1 MPRRKAKSRAESK
14 KATRIALIEAGL
26 AEMDGQ
32 GLDASLD
39 SICERAGLTRGAF
52 YVHFADRDAFIVA
65 VMEHVLGGFVAGL
78 APVVGQTGGVE
89 KMIQT
94 YFAAVAA
101 RLPIV
106 TGGTGL
112 RMHHLLDACRRS
124 KKIGDAYRQLLG
136 AARDRLA
143 TLLAVDQMARR
154 VRDDVAATALA
165 DFMVI
170 AGLGIPAMLELG
182 LDTSMDVDTLGT
194 TLRALVRRS

>member
-1 MPRRKAKSRAESK
+1 MSRAESK

-52 YVHFADRDAFIVA
+52 YVHFTDREAFIVA

-78 APVVGQTGGVE
+78 APVVGQAGGVE
-89 KMIQT
+89 KRIQT

-101 RLPIV
+101 RQPIV

-124 KKIGDAYRQLLG
+124 KRIGDAYRQLLG

-143 TLLAVDQMARR
+143 TLIAVDQTARR
-154 VRDDVAATALA
+154 IRDDVAATALA
-165 DFMVI
+165 DFMMI

-182 LDTSMDVDTLGT
+182 LDTSIDVDTLGT
-194 TLRALVRRS
+194 TLRALVRRASSQT